1 MNIRVHRSDAVVC
14 GWGAVTKKEPTNV
27 LFRNSKHSE
36 KPHCMYL
43 NLRGNEACRGISRMK
58 LDYRRKV
65 MCGKP
70 VESEQSILLVNTL

>member
-14 GWGAVTKKEPTNV
+14 GWGTVTKKEPKNAH
-27 LFRNSKHSE
+27 FRNSKHSD
-36 KPHCMYL
+36 KLHCMSL
-43 NLRGNEACRGISRMK
+43 NLRGDEACRGISRMK

-65 MCGKP
+65 MCGQT